1 MKLLRFL
8 IWYQTTHVLANSCPC
23 EAVVVLSSEVCDIDG
38 NSKIDTSKYDR
49 QATYD
54 DAVQTQSTWES
65 FIPQWGIVGI
75 DGGKVDGAGYGGKIH
90 DEEPADG
97 VVKCD
102 FGEYIMCLVCP
113 TTTTTTS
120 TTTGTTTIETV
131 MVLL

>member
-1 MKLLRFL
+1 MKL
-8 IWYQTTHVLANSCPC
+8 TTVLVLYEVTNVLANSCPC
-23 EAVVVLSSEVCDIDG
+23 EAVVVLSSEVCDSNG
-38 NSKIDTSKYDR
+38 NSKIKADKYDR

-54 DAVQTQSTWES
+54 DAVQTQSTWVS
-65 FIPQWGIVGI
+65 SIPQWGIVGI

-90 DEEPADG
+90 DEEPSDG
-97 VVKCD
+97 IVKCD